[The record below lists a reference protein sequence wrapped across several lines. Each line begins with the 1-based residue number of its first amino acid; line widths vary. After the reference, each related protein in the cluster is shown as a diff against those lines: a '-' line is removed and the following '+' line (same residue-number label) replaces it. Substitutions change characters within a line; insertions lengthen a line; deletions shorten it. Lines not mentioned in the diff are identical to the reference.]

1 MDVEQRREHWRG
13 LLEQQAQS
21 GQSVREWCA
30 ASGEKEWQYYAWKA
44 RLRGPT
50 PEAAGKASAFIPL
63 ELPAQGTLSI
73 DFGRDIHVE
82 VSGACSL
89 AHLREALEILRGSA
103 RCWR

>member
-30 ASGEKEWQYYAWKA
+30 VSGVKEWQYYAWKA
-44 RLRGPT
+44 RLRAKPRQVAED
-50 PEAAGKASAFIPL
+50 EAAFIPL
-63 ELPAQGTLSI
+63 ELPAPGTLSI
-73 DFGRDIHVE
+73 VFGQDVRIEATGDCCH
-82 VSGACSL
+82 S
-89 AHLREALEILRGSA
+89 HLRTALEVICGSR